1 MFVSVNAHDA
11 AEYYCKA
18 KNLGVCMYVCMY
30 VCMDGFVG
38 IAACPLP
45 DGGICTYCAWVFICG
60 GVVPAGNKSLWSLQP
75 SPLVPLCMY
84 VGLTTCMYA

>member
-1 MFVSVNAHDA
+1 
-11 AEYYCKA
+11 
-18 KNLGVCMYVCMY
+18 MY

-84 VGLTTCMYA
+84 VGPTTCMYVCMYVCMYGCMDEQAVAAQEAQGGC